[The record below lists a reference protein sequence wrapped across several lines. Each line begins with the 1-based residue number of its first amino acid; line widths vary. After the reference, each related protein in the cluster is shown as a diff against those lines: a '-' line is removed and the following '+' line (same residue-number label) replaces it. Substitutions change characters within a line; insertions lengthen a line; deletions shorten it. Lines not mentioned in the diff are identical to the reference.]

1 MCKPRREALEETNP
15 AAPWSWTSGVQICE
29 KTNACYVS
37 PLVCGTYTVMAAGAK
52 TRGEPRL
59 HYSVP
64 ALLPATGVT
73 MWLPAKAG
81 GQMNSQGSVV
91 LELVAS
97 AH

>member
-1 MCKPRREALEETNP
+1 MEETNP

-37 PLVCGTYTVMAAGAK
+37 PLVCGTSLWQPELTK

-59 HYSVP
+59 HHPVL
-64 ALLPATGVT
+64 ALPPATGVT
-73 MWLPAKAG
+73 MWPPAKAG
-81 GQMNSQGSVV
+81 GQKNSQGSVV